1 MKYVGKQKAKV
12 DLRTKRFRVVRCF
25 ESLEG
30 REAFAIVDRDVSRYG
45 APYVNEDLVV
55 ARVARP
61 YARALCA
68 LMNADQE
75 VFPLMPRRNDPK
87 TR

>member
-30 REAFAIVDRDVSRYG
+30 REAFAIVDRDVSRY
-45 APYVNEDLVV
+45 YVNEDMVV
-55 ARVARP
+55 ARVTRS

>member
-25 ESLEG
+25 GFESLEG
-30 REAFAIVDRDVSRYG
+30 REAFAIVDRDVSRY
-45 APYVNEDLVV
+45 YVNEDMVV
-55 ARVARP
+55 ARVALP

>member
-12 DLRTKRFRVVRCF
+12 DLRTKRFRVVRCP
-25 ESLEG
+25 
-30 REAFAIVDRDVSRYG
+30 EANNCLAIVDRDAVPLYQV
-45 APYVNEDLVV
+45 ADV
-55 ARVARP
+55 ARVTRP

-75 VFPLMPRRNDPK
+75 VFPLVPRRNRATK
-87 TR
+87 R

>member
-30 REAFAIVDRDVSRYG
+30 REAFAIVDRDASRY
-45 APYVNEDLVV
+45 YVNEDMVV

-68 LMNADQE
+68 LMNADQG